1 MNFKGIYYSLTFR
14 LALAIGLTAALTYQA
29 LEKEWGWFLFLGIG
43 WLAALR
49 GISLLFKRNA
59 QKVAFMFD
67 AIDNSDYA
75 FKYAT
80 RGRSSNDKLV
90 SESLNRITQ
99 ILFQAKAEAIQK
111 EKYYELIMNQVN
123 TGIIVEDD
131 KGNIFQTNNEALR
144 LLGLT
149 VFTHAR
155 QLGRIDENLERLI
168 SDVRPGEKHQISFIN
183 ERGTVHLSV
192 RVSEMTLQEK
202 HVRIIAINDI
212 NSELDDKEI
221 ESWIRLTRV
230 LTHEIMNSVTPI
242 TSLSDTLLSLHQ
254 NIDEEI
260 RGGLEVIS
268 STGKSLIAFVESY
281 RKFTHIPTP
290 QPSLFYVNKFA
301 ERLTRV
307 LTHEIMNSVTPITSL
322 SDTLLSLH
330 QNIDEEIRGGLE
342 VISST
347 GKSLI
352 AFVESYRK
360 FTHIPTPQPSLFY
373 VNKFAERLTRLA
385 RHHNNYPNI
394 TIRIDVEPEDL
405 IVYADENL
413 ITQVVLNLLK
423 NAMQAI
429 GHEQENGLILFKAYC
444 DPNEAVIL
452 EVTNNGPII
461 PPEEAEHIFVPFF
474 TTKEG
479 GSGIGLSISR
489 QIMRLSGGS
498 IALRSNPAQRQTT
511 FVLTFP

>member
-1 MNFKGIYYSLTFR
+1 M
-14 LALAIGLTAALTYQA
+14 
-29 LEKEWGWFLFLGIG
+29 
-43 WLAALR
+43 
-49 GISLLFKRNA
+49 
-59 QKVAFMFD
+59 
-67 AIDNSDYA
+67 
-75 FKYAT
+75 
-80 RGRSSNDKLV
+80 
-90 SESLNRITQ
+90 
-99 ILFQAKAEAIQK
+99 
-111 EKYYELIMNQVN
+111 
-123 TGIIVEDD
+123 
-131 KGNIFQTNNEALR
+131 
-144 LLGLT
+144 
-149 VFTHAR
+149 
-155 QLGRIDENLERLI
+155 
-168 SDVRPGEKHQISFIN
+168 
-183 ERGTVHLSV
+183 
-192 RVSEMTLQEK
+192 
-202 HVRIIAINDI
+202 
-212 NSELDDKEI
+212 
-221 ESWIRLTRV
+221 
-230 LTHEIMNSVTPI
+230 
-242 TSLSDTLLSLHQ
+242 
-254 NIDEEI
+254 
-260 RGGLEVIS
+260 
-268 STGKSLIAFVESY
+268 
-281 RKFTHIPTP
+281 
-290 QPSLFYVNKFA
+290 
-301 ERLTRV
+301 
-307 LTHEIMNSVTPITSL
+307 
-322 SDTLLSLH
+322 
-330 QNIDEEIRGGLE
+330 
-342 VISST
+342 
-347 GKSLI
+347 I

-394 TIRIDVEPEDL
+394 TIRIDVEPKDL

>member
-1 MNFKGIYYSLTFR
+1 MFKGIYYSLTFR
-14 LALAIGLTAALTYQA
+14 LILLLGFTATGTYY
-29 LEKEWGWFLFLGIG
+29 LMKGDWGWIIFLFFCWFI
-43 WLAALR
+43 ALWMV
-49 GISLLFKRNA
+49 LTLYKRNA
-59 QKVAFMFD
+59 QKIAFMFD

-80 RGRSSNDKLV
+80 HGRSSNDKLV

-111 EKYYELIMNQVN
+111 EKFYELIMNSVN
-123 TGIIVEDD
+123 TGIIVLDD

-149 VFTHAR
+149 VFTHVK
-155 QLGRIDENLERLI
+155 QLGRIDEGMEKRI
-168 SDVRPGEKHQISFIN
+168 TTIQAGEKHQVSFTN
-183 ERGTVHLSV
+183 ERGTVNLSL
-192 RVSEMTLQEK
+192 RVSDMTLQNKE
-202 HVRIIAINDI
+202 VRIIAINDI
-212 NSELDDKEI
+212 NNELDDKEI
-221 ESWIRLTRV
+221 DSWIRLTRV

-242 TSLSDTLLSLHQ
+242 TSLSETLLSIHG
-254 NIDEEI
+254 NVNEEI
-260 RGGLEVIS
+260 RNGLEVIS
-268 STGKSLIAFVESY
+268 TTGKSLIAFVESY

-290 QPSLFYVNKFA
+290 QPSLFYVMKFG
-301 ERLTRV
+301 ERMV
-307 LTHEIMNSVTPITSL
+307 
-322 SDTLLSLH
+322 
-330 QNIDEEIRGGLE
+330 Q
-342 VISST
+342 
-347 GKSLI
+347 
-352 AFVESYRK
+352 
-360 FTHIPTPQPSLFY
+360 
-373 VNKFAERLTRLA
+373 LA

-394 TIRIDVEPEDL
+394 TIHIDIKPVDL

-429 GHEQENGLILFKAYC
+429 GHEQADGWIELKAYC
-444 DPNEAVIL
+444 NAEEAVII
-452 EVTNNGPII
+452 EVSNNGPII

-489 QIMRLSGGS
+489 QIMRLSGGNISLKS
-498 IALRSNPAQRQTT
+498 IPAIPKTT

>member
-1 MNFKGIYYSLTFR
+1 MLKGLYYSLTFR
-14 LALAIGLTAALTYQA
+14 LTLLIVLTIGGTYCV
-29 LEKEWGWFLFLGIG
+29 LEKNWGWLPFLFIG
-43 WLAALR
+43 WLSVIQLIR
-49 GISLLFKRNA
+49 TLFRRNA

-80 RGRSSNDKLV
+80 RGRSTNDKMV

-111 EKYYELIMNQVN
+111 EKYYELIMNSVN
-123 TGIIVEDD
+123 TGIIVLDD

-149 VFTHAR
+149 VFTHVK
-155 QLGRIDENLERLI
+155 QLGRIDENVQNLLSTI
-168 SDVRPGEKHQISFIN
+168 RPGEKHQVSFAN
-183 ERGTVHLSV
+183 ERGTVHLSL
-192 RVSEMTLQEK
+192 RVSEMSLQEK

-221 ESWIRLTRV
+221 DSWIRLTRV

-242 TSLSDTLLSLHQ
+242 TSLSDTLLSLHEDV
-254 NIDEEI
+254 NEDV
-260 RGGLEVIS
+260 RNGLEVIS
-268 STGKSLIAFVESY
+268 TTGKTLIAFVESY

-290 QPSLFYVNKFA
+290 QASLFYVSKFA
-301 ERLTRV
+301 ERM
-307 LTHEIMNSVTPITSL
+307 I
-322 SDTLLSLH
+322 
-330 QNIDEEIRGGLE
+330 Q
-342 VISST
+342 
-347 GKSLI
+347 
-352 AFVESYRK
+352 
-360 FTHIPTPQPSLFY
+360 
-373 VNKFAERLTRLA
+373 LA

-394 TIRIDVEPEDL
+394 TIHIDIQPADL

-429 GHEQENGLILFKAYC
+429 GSGQPNGQIELKAYC
-444 DPNEAVIL
+444 NEEEAVLI
-452 EVTNNGPII
+452 EVSNNGPVI
-461 PPEEAEHIFVPFF
+461 PQEEAEHIFVPFF

-498 IALRSNPAQRQTT
+498 ISLKSAPAARKTT